1 MNEEIFSS
9 NMIMEGMAELV
20 LNTGNQTDLEVHS
33 GKNTLPHR
41 QRTRVKDKLTHMIN
55 LNVI

>member
-33 GKNTLPHR
+33 GKNTLDFHIHKGQESR
-41 QRTRVKDKLTHMIN
+41 
-55 LNVI
+55 